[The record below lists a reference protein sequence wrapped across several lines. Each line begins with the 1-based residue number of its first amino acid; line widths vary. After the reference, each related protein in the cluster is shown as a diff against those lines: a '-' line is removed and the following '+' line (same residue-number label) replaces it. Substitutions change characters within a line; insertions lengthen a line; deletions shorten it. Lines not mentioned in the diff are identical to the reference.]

1 MTGRRLH
8 PMQYLPV
15 GLSLGMFYLLLLA
28 LSEHIGFTAARIT
41 VSLMG
46 TLMNVICNVRR
57 CCQ

>member
-1 MTGRRLH
+1 
-8 PMQYLPV
+8 MQYLPV

-41 VSLMG
+41 ASLVG

-57 CCQ
+57 YRQ